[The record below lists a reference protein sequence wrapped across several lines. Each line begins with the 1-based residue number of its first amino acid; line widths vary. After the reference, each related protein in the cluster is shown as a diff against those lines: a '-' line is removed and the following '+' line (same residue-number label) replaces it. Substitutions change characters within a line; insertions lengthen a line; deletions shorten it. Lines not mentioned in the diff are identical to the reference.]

1 LPYFILFCK
10 VSFST
15 LVIFG
20 AFMKKFTKLMIA
32 GAILSTFTLA
42 GCVGHSHHGGG
53 ASKPGVGKHASAGHG
68 KH

>member
-1 LPYFILFCK
+1 
-10 VSFST
+10 
-15 LVIFG
+15 
-20 AFMKKFTKLMIA
+20 MKKFTKLMIA